1 MSALAP
7 VSAFSVHSEQV
18 VPGLSRIKV
27 RRVAH
32 AVLWGDGLRFR
43 VRDGRLL
50 YLPSTTLDRRLPL
63 GRCLGCNGLLI
74 VRLPCLA
81 WGATA
86 NQDIS
91 LASDT
96 WASTLGRGFPV
107 TGVHTYTHPHPRT
120 HAHTQV
126 TTRQNQYL
134 GVRPSW
140 IGRGGSVRVHRVC
153 QSPKREAWP
162 HDYVGVFPQHTSGNK
177 HRYR

>member
-1 MSALAP
+1 MSETGDC
-7 VSAFSVHSEQV
+7 FT
-18 VPGLSRIKV
+18 SRAQRSI
-27 RRVAH
+27 AGS
-32 AVLWGDGLRFR
+32 LWVGASDAM
-43 VRDGRLL
+43 V
-50 YLPSTTLDRRLPL
+50 
-63 GRCLGCNGLLI
+63 LLI

-81 WGATA
+81 WGAAA

-126 TTRQNQYL
+126 TTRRNQSL
-134 GVRPSW
+134 GVLPSW

-162 HDYVGVFPQHTSGNK
+162 HDYVGVFPQHTTGNK

>member
-63 GRCLGCNGLLI
+63 GRCLGCNGPADCSAP
-74 VRLPCLA
+74 LPCL
-81 WGATA
+81 
-86 NQDIS
+86 
-91 LASDT
+91 
-96 WASTLGRGFPV
+96 GRDSKSG
-107 TGVHTYTHPHPRT
+107 
-120 HAHTQV
+120 
-126 TTRQNQYL
+126 YL
-134 GVRPSW
+134 
-140 IGRGGSVRVHRVC
+140 
-153 QSPKREAWP
+153 
-162 HDYVGVFPQHTSGNK
+162 VGE
-177 HRYR
+177 